1 MVGHGFNSEVAQN
14 RSMAAA
20 FDSNLSGDSP
30 KSQRSQQ
37 ISSSLTAQSNSTES
51 SIGKKVNSVFF
62 SFENILFRISSMK
75 FL

>member
-20 FDSNLSGDSP
+20 FEGGLSSDSP

-37 ISSSLTAQSNSTES
+37 ISSFSPTQSNSAET
-51 SIGKKVNSVFF
+51 SIGKKV
-62 SFENILFRISSMK
+62 K
-75 FL
+75 FLLRKKRILLNEYFFRR